1 MDNAVRAY
9 SLRRDGDK
17 FLTANFRVREFACK
31 DGSDTIFISDRL
43 PWACQYIRTRTGKP
57 LTINSAY
64 RTDSHNKAV
73 GGEIFFPKLAATK
86 ENFVPDYIT
95 VAYGTND
102 WTLCTKERFIRNC
115 KEFFDNLKSNYPNAQ
130 IFVITPIWR
139 KDYMDQREFGG
150 FDTVEKPIQIFAAGS
165 ENVRVISGFNLVNH
179 DENVYG
185 VFWLHP
191 NDEGF
196 DQYFK
201 NLVNQLER

>member
-73 GGEIFFPKLAATK
+73 GGEAFSRHLYGLAADIATPAGYTP
-86 ENFVPDYIT
+86 VRL
-95 VAYGTND
+95 A
-102 WTLCTKERFIRNC
+102 
-115 KEFFDNLKSNYPNAQ
+115 A
-130 IFVITPIWR
+130 IF
-139 KDYMDQREFGG
+139 REFAPNYGG
-150 FDTVEKPIQIFAAGS
+150 CGVYDWGIHIDTDTEK
-165 ENVRVISGFNLVNH
+165 R
-179 DENVYG
+179 D
-185 VFWLHP
+185 W
-191 NDEGF
+191 
-196 DQYFK
+196 
-201 NLVNQLER
+201 